1 MGYIKTG
8 KENFLSESSGLARNL
23 QYVYR
28 NPLNSVKMK
37 ASTFPMNNEN
47 EATALVTF
55 FNECGISASRKGLV
69 VKAVGEPKL
78 VGHLFD
84 IFIINALV

>member
-1 MGYIKTG
+1 MKT
-8 KENFLSESSGLARNL
+8 N
-23 QYVYR
+23 
-28 NPLNSVKMK
+28 
-37 ASTFPMNNEN
+37 TFPMNTEN

-69 VKAVGEPKL
+69 VKAIGEPKL

-84 IFIINALV
+84 LFIINALV

>member
-1 MGYIKTG
+1 
-8 KENFLSESSGLARNL
+8 
-23 QYVYR
+23 
-28 NPLNSVKMK
+28 MK
-37 ASTFPMNNEN
+37 ANTFPTNNEN
-47 EATALVTF
+47 EAIALVTF
-55 FNECGISASRKGLV
+55 FNECGISASRKGLE

>member
-1 MGYIKTG
+1 MKT
-8 KENFLSESSGLARNL
+8 N
-23 QYVYR
+23 
-28 NPLNSVKMK
+28 
-37 ASTFPMNNEN
+37 TFPMATEN
-47 EATALVTF
+47 EATALVAF
-55 FNECGISASRKGLV
+55 FTECGISASRKGLV